1 MTSHRRQGGLAP
13 RWRKPGPGRRRPA
26 RLIAAGTTVVAMA
39 GTGVAWALMPAS
51 PAGGSRSMSMASA
64 SRPVAAELM
73 AAIRLADQS
82 GTAKGM
88 LPQADCLPDSMTM
101 VTCMA
106 PAPGITGVVLSTYP
120 SLGALYSAY
129 AAKVKSLNSGAIWQN
144 YQDCGL
150 TSPSAAGEVAWNHQ
164 FRHPRGYSIAQ
175 MASGQ
180 VTSLEAA
187 GRVFCTMTDS
197 AQEDMVWTQ
206 DDGRLMGWVAGAPH
220 EDVWNWWMAVHHNLV
235 LGGAGSPARMP
246 MPMPSR

>member
-1 MTSHRRQGGLAP
+1 MHPHCSVCEVPRVAGCLATRRLSADCLEAITCRVVEYYDACMTSHRRQGGLAP
-13 RWRKPGPGRRRPA
+13 RWRKPGPGRRSPA
-26 RLIAAGTTVVAMA
+26 RLIAAGTAVVAMA

-150 TSPSAAGEVAWNHQ
+150 TS
-164 FRHPRGYSIAQ
+164 
-175 MASGQ
+175 
-180 VTSLEAA
+180 
-187 GRVFCTMTDS
+187 
-197 AQEDMVWTQ
+197 
-206 DDGRLMGWVAGAPH
+206 
-220 EDVWNWWMAVHHNLV
+220 
-235 LGGAGSPARMP
+235 
-246 MPMPSR
+246 

>member
-1 MTSHRRQGGLAP
+1 MTSHRRQGGSSS
-13 RWRKPGPGRRRPA
+13 RWRKPGPGRRHPA
-26 RLIAAGTTVVAMA
+26 RLIAAGTAVVVMA

-82 GTAKGM
+82 GAAKGL

-120 SLGALYSAY
+120 SLQALYSAY
-129 AAKVKSLNSGAIWQN
+129 AAKVKSLNSGAIRQN

-164 FRHPRGYSIAQ
+164 FRHPRAYSIAQ

-206 DDGRLMGWVAGAPH
+206 DDGRLLGWVAGAPH

-235 LGGAGSPARMP
+235 LGGAGAPVKMP
-246 MPMPSR
+246 MPTPSR